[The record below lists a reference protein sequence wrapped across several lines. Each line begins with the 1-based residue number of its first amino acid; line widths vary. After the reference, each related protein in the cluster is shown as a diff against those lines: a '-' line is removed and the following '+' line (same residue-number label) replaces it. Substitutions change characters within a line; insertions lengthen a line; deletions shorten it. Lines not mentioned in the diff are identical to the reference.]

1 MHLVIISGA
10 TRPQTKS
17 NTAKIINAFRKGY
30 EESGNQTEVWY
41 LSDRSQWESA
51 AKAFEENENILIAL
65 PLYVENIP
73 GILLE
78 FFSGLKPKTTSGTK
92 LSFLLQGGFPEA
104 CQSRCCEAYLEM
116 LPGQLG
122 CIYGGT
128 LIKGDLFGLGLTGEK
143 QREKLLAPFTDMGRY
158 FAKTGHFEKDAVNG
172 FAEPEYMPEKQIRM
186 FNRFGRP
193 VQRIFMGRIS
203 KKLGCSERL
212 DAKPYEAFV
221 K

>member
-78 FFSGLKPKTTSGTK
+78 FFSGLKPKTTPGTK

-122 CIYGGT
+122 CTYGGT

-158 FAKTGHFEKDAVNG
+158 FAKTGHFEKDAVNR
-172 FAEPEYMPEKQIRM
+172 FAGPEYMPEKQIKM

-193 VQRIFMGRIS
+193 VQRIFMRRIS

>member
-1 MHLVIISGA
+1 
-10 TRPQTKS
+10 
-17 NTAKIINAFRKGY
+17 
-30 EESGNQTEVWY
+30 
-41 LSDRSQWESA
+41 
-51 AKAFEENENILIAL
+51 
-65 PLYVENIP
+65 
-73 GILLE
+73 
-78 FFSGLKPKTTSGTK
+78 
-92 LSFLLQGGFPEA
+92 
-104 CQSRCCEAYLEM
+104 M

-122 CIYGGT
+122 CTYGGT

-158 FAKTGHFEKDAVNG
+158 FAKTGRFEKDAVSR
-172 FAEPEYMPEKQIRM
+172 FAGPEYMLEKQIKM